1 MTTYTISSRP
11 FYDSFS
17 QSYRN
22 IYVVDRKPD
31 GKFASITRQVH
42 APKLSPFISNENN
55 CCNHKCI
62 YAIYDPDNLHQFL
75 CIEKLGTLFS
85 YLTTNGYS
93 IDTTLTTMMNTSRVE
108 FMKNFI
114 CFVKK
119 ID

>member
-1 MTTYTISSRP
+1 MVTYTISSRP
-11 FYDSFS
+11 FYDSFH
-17 QSYRN
+17 QRYMN
-22 IYVVDRKPD
+22 IYVVDRKPE
-31 GKFASITRQVH
+31 GKFASITKQINT
-42 APKLSPFISNENN
+42 PKLSPFISDDYNRCSN
-55 CCNHKCI
+55 KCV
-62 YAIYDPDNLHQFL
+62 YAIYDPNNLDELL

-85 YLTTNGYS
+85 YLTMNGYT